1 MEDSKRRK
9 NVLAVGTLLR
19 GGAYDYEVRAVLGQ
33 GTFGITYL
41 ATVRLQGALGALD
54 DGVKVAIKEFFM
66 RDINGRRGTTV
77 VTASD
82 EGTCAD
88 YRRKFRRE
96 AVNLSTLH
104 HPNIVKVLEL
114 FEANNTV
121 YYVMEYAEGGS
132 LDVYIAKRGGLE
144 VEEALACVRQIGRAL
159 AFMHAR
165 GMLHLDLKPGNVM
178 RGKDGRM
185 ILIDFG
191 LSKQYN
197 EQGEPESSTNV
208 GGGTPGYAP
217 LEQAAYH
224 EGREFPVTMDVY
236 ALGATLYK
244 MLTGERPA
252 EASVVLN
259 YGLDTGRMR
268 ACGVGEHVI
277 MCVERAMA
285 PMKAERYQSVREFV
299 EELTGEVLE
308 EEEETQADERTDEET
323 TMDGKPKEVEGK
335 GKKRGNGGSVRK
347 RLWLW
352 VAAVA
357 VVVVMALLPWS
368 RWLLLDPEAQL
379 LHGEKYFR
387 ADPKNTV
394 NRKAVKW
401 YRKAA
406 EQGNAEAQNR
416 VAFCLFDGVGG
427 IQDSV
432 EAVKWWEKAA
442 EQGHVEAQNR
452 LAYCLFNGIGGIQDF
467 AEATKWWQKAAE
479 QGNANAQC
487 ELGNCYFGGLGVKK
501 NYVEAVKWY
510 RKAAGLGN
518 AEAQCALGNCYYNR
532 LGVRKDY
539 VEAVKWYQEAAE
551 QGNAEAQYA
560 LGDCYYFS
568 WGVDRDH
575 AEAEKRYQEAV
586 KLYREAAE
594 RGNAEAQ
601 FHLGV
606 CYNLG
611 NGVEED
617 KVEGIKWFRK
627 AAEQGHAEAQCRLGN
642 CYCYGW
648 GVSKDYTEALKWY
661 RKAAEQG
668 NAGAQCQLGQCYRF
682 GYGVSK
688 DYVEAVKWYR
698 KAIEQNYSLALYNL
712 STCYYYGFGVEKNE
726 VEAKKWGDRYNDLA
740 FGVEALVE

>member
-54 DGVKVAIKEFFM
+54 GGVKVAIKEFFM

-82 EGTCAD
+82 EGTCGD

-96 AVNLSTLH
+96 AVNLSKLH

-277 MCVERAMA
+277 ACVERAMA

-299 EELTGEVLE
+299 EELTGEAL

-323 TMDGKPKEVEGK
+323 TMDGKPEEDEKKEPTWGPRDWQTGEGSERDPRPEDETRRKEEPTLWLFRPREDTGCVQVEYFPPMPTRGGNARAYVVRITPEGVVYNATLRVKRPDVRFSDGQFRRFLQQLGDWELSVRPQEVPYSMEYSEDPAKLTMRFYDGKGEAYARLWVSGWKSGQFGNLLVGVGELNERVQDVVPGLRDYLNGQDYKNPDYEALWKMKKEVEGK
-335 GKKRGNGGSVRK
+335 GKKRWWQAVVYGAAAIAAAIMFLGWWDETIGVEGYIIGIAMAGTLVAAYLFNHVRTLK
-347 RLWLW
+347 EQKWLW
-352 VAAVA
+352 ILLMLPLLFLINARKGLSMGLCFKWMMMCWLVDVAVTVAALRFA
-357 VVVVMALLPWS
+357 VPLGSWLSKKRRWLWGLLLISALLFWVNTIG
-368 RWLLLDPEAQL
+368 WLAPGEMMIFEVIVILLVLPLTLRMKDWAL
-379 LHGEKYFR
+379 RTMVFACVVLMMVF
-387 ADPKNTV
+387 
-394 NRKAVKW
+394 
-401 YRKAA
+401 
-406 EQGNAEAQNR
+406 
-416 VAFCLFDGVGG
+416 LG
-427 IQDSV
+427 IM
-432 EAVKWWEKAA
+432 
-442 EQGHVEAQNR
+442 G
-452 LAYCLFNGIGGIQDF
+452 
-467 AEATKWWQKAAE
+467 
-479 QGNANAQC
+479 
-487 ELGNCYFGGLGVKK
+487 
-501 NYVEAVKWY
+501 
-510 RKAAGLGN
+510 
-518 AEAQCALGNCYYNR
+518 
-532 LGVRKDY
+532 
-539 VEAVKWYQEAAE
+539 
-551 QGNAEAQYA
+551 
-560 LGDCYYFS
+560 
-568 WGVDRDH
+568 
-575 AEAEKRYQEAV
+575 
-586 KLYREAAE
+586 
-594 RGNAEAQ
+594 
-601 FHLGV
+601 
-606 CYNLG
+606 
-611 NGVEED
+611 
-617 KVEGIKWFRK
+617 
-627 AAEQGHAEAQCRLGN
+627 
-642 CYCYGW
+642 
-648 GVSKDYTEALKWY
+648 
-661 RKAAEQG
+661 
-668 NAGAQCQLGQCYRF
+668 
-682 GYGVSK
+682 
-688 DYVEAVKWYR
+688 
-698 KAIEQNYSLALYNL
+698 
-712 STCYYYGFGVEKNE
+712 
-726 VEAKKWGDRYNDLA
+726 
-740 FGVEALVE
+740 

>member
-1 MEDSKRRK
+1 MENSKRRK

-54 DGVKVAIKEFFM
+54 GGVKVAIKEFFM

-96 AVNLSTLH
+96 AVNLSKLH
-104 HPNIVKVLEL
+104 HSNIVKVLEL

-277 MCVERAMA
+277 ACVERAMA

-299 EELTGEVLE
+299 EELTGEALE

-323 TMDGKPKEVEGK
+323 TMDGKPKEDDKKEPTWGPRDWQTGEGRERDPRPEDETRRKEEPTLWLFRPREDTGCVQVEYFPPMPARGGNARAYVVRITPEGVVYNATLRVKRPDVRFSDGQFRWFLQQLGDWELPVRPQEVPYNMEYSEEPAKLVMRFYDGTGKMYARLWVSGWRSGQFGNLVADAGELNERVQDVVPGLRDYLNGPNYKEPDYAELWKMDREQGETEGK
-335 GKKRGNGGSVRK
+335 GKRRWWDYVVQFGGYLGAYIMIGISGKQWMVHPKGDYLYSTGMVASMATVLTACLLFSHIRWLK
-347 RLWLW
+347 KWRWLWLLVALPFSIPVQMLLDRSDIAPGIGAGITIVGLVIIACFASKLEGWLIKSRRWLW
-352 VAAVA
+352 VLMLMLVL
-357 VVVVMALLPWS
+357 VLLS
-368 RWLLLDPEAQL
+368 GLWLLLPFFEL
-379 LHGEKYFR
+379 ILGLVMLSLI
-387 ADPKNTV
+387 PKINDWV
-394 NRKAVKW
+394 LRFLAGSFAVT
-401 YRKAA
+401 
-406 EQGNAEAQNR
+406 
-416 VAFCLFDGVGG
+416 AF
-427 IQDSV
+427 IM
-432 EAVKWWEKAA
+432 
-442 EQGHVEAQNR
+442 
-452 LAYCLFNGIGGIQDF
+452 
-467 AEATKWWQKAAE
+467 
-479 QGNANAQC
+479 
-487 ELGNCYFGGLGVKK
+487 GLVM
-501 NYVEAVKWY
+501 
-510 RKAAGLGN
+510 R
-518 AEAQCALGNCYYNR
+518 
-532 LGVRKDY
+532 
-539 VEAVKWYQEAAE
+539 
-551 QGNAEAQYA
+551 
-560 LGDCYYFS
+560 
-568 WGVDRDH
+568 
-575 AEAEKRYQEAV
+575 
-586 KLYREAAE
+586 
-594 RGNAEAQ
+594 
-601 FHLGV
+601 
-606 CYNLG
+606 
-611 NGVEED
+611 
-617 KVEGIKWFRK
+617 
-627 AAEQGHAEAQCRLGN
+627 
-642 CYCYGW
+642 
-648 GVSKDYTEALKWY
+648 
-661 RKAAEQG
+661 
-668 NAGAQCQLGQCYRF
+668 
-682 GYGVSK
+682 
-688 DYVEAVKWYR
+688 
-698 KAIEQNYSLALYNL
+698 
-712 STCYYYGFGVEKNE
+712 
-726 VEAKKWGDRYNDLA
+726 
-740 FGVEALVE
+740 